1 MCIADAKATR
11 GAADTQQAQEMYT
24 QAATTHDVYQD
35 AQLEIVKQALPKIF
49 DKIDVT
55 TKRAT
60 GLISTQELQQ
70 IKTFTEELKKL
81 RMGNNVEKIT
91 ATIQQL
97 FDLLDRID
105 SIYYA
110 QLPNTLPISSTS
122 LVTEQDISREAEKL
136 ENIKLLQ
143 SLGAKISLKN
153 KDYSLFGTSAIMRKF
168 LQKDMLAKMMDLP

>member
-1 MCIADAKATR
+1 
-11 GAADTQQAQEMYT
+11 
-24 QAATTHDVYQD
+24 
-35 AQLEIVKQALPKIF
+35 
-49 DKIDVT
+49 
-55 TKRAT
+55 
-60 GLISTQELQQ
+60 
-70 IKTFTEELKKL
+70 
-81 RMGNNVEKIT
+81 MGNNVEKIT

-110 QLPNTLPISSTS
+110 QLPSASPISPTS
-122 LVTEQDISREAEKL
+122 LVTQQDISREAEKL
-136 ENIKLLQ
+136 ENIKILQ